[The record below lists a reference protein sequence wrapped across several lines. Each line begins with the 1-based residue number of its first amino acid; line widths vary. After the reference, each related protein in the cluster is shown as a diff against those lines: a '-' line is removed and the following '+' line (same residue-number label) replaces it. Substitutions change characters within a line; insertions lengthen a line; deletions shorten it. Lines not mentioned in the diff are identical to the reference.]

1 MLNLENITDRIR
13 ETFDNEDDDK
23 ALREILD
30 SYHCADLAEILQELK
45 PDERIR
51 AFKAIEEDKA
61 AEILEFL
68 PPQIQVEILSN
79 IGEEHAARLIVKM
92 PHDEVADVFAEME
105 DDETESY
112 LEKLPEKFST
122 EIRELLAYKE
132 DSAGGIMTPHVL
144 TVNKDMRVEDV
155 LLFIKS
161 KAEQD
166 EFELYYI
173 YVTDN
178 QKHLLGVLS
187 LRTLLTK
194 PYKAKVEEI
203 MTKDIVKL
211 HVDDPQ
217 DAVADIFMKY
227 QYSALPVVDLY
238 NRLKGMI
245 TWDDAQDIVEE
256 ETTDEIL
263 QTSGIATDLIDEDE
277 IVFGSTVKAVRA
289 RFPWL
294 FITLIG
300 EFIASSVVN
309 RFEATL
315 NALPIIAIF
324 MPLLAGLGGNIGT
337 QSITIIVRGL
347 STGQLNMSSA
357 IHQIFREVRVGI
369 LIGAMF
375 GVLVAAYTWQWKHNI
390 DLGIVVGISMMINMT
405 VATLLGAIT
414 PFILKKMKVDPAIA
428 SGPVIATV
436 IDVLGI
442 AIYYS
447 LVTIY
452 LLKIM

>member
-68 PPQIQVEILSN
+68 PPQIQVELLSN

-112 LEKLPEKFST
+112 LEKLPENFST

-277 IVFGSTVKAVRA
+277 FVFGSTVKAVRA

>member
-45 PDERIR
+45 PEERVK
-51 AFKAIEEDKA
+51 AFKAIDEDKA

-68 PPQIQVEILSN
+68 PPQIQVELLTD
-79 IGEEHAARLIVKM
+79 IGEENAARLIVKM

-112 LEKLPEKFST
+112 LEKLPDNFST

-173 YVTDN
+173 YVTDS

-217 DAVADIFMKY
+217 GAVADIFMKY

-263 QTSGIATDLIDEDE
+263 QTSGISTELVDEDE
-277 IVFGSTVKAVRA
+277 IVFGSTVKAVKA

-300 EFIASSVVN
+300 QLIASNVVN
-309 RFEATL
+309 KFENTL
-315 NALPIIAIF
+315 NAVPVIAIF

-337 QSITIIVRGL
+337 QSITIIIRGL

-357 IHQIFREVRVGI
+357 IHQIFRELRVGVI
-369 LIGAMF
+369 IGTLF
-375 GVLVAAYTWQWKHNI
+375 GV
-390 DLGIVVGISMMINMT
+390 
-405 VATLLGAIT
+405 
-414 PFILKKMKVDPAIA
+414 
-428 SGPVIATV
+428 
-436 IDVLGI
+436 
-442 AIYYS
+442 
-447 LVTIY
+447 
-452 LLKIM
+452 

>member
-68 PPQIQVEILSN
+68 PPQIQVELLSN

-112 LEKLPEKFST
+112 LEKLPENFST

>member
-23 ALREILD
+23 ALIEILD

-45 PDERIR
+45 PEERIR

-68 PPQIQVEILSN
+68 PPQIQVELLSN

-112 LEKLPEKFST
+112 LEKLPENFST

-277 IVFGSTVKAVRA
+277 IVFGSTIKAVRA

-300 EFIASSVVN
+300 EFVASSVVN
-309 RFEATL
+309 RFESTL

-375 GVLVAAYTWQWKHNI
+375 GVLVAAYTWQWKHNM
-390 DLGIVVGISMMINMT
+390 DLGIVVGISMMVNMT

-452 LLKIM
+452 LLKVM

>member
-23 ALREILD
+23 ALREILY